1 MKGPLTNEQTPQ
13 PERQGAARS
22 SARTEQGKPSI
33 KTDPARFDTL
43 VARYYSSIYSFVL
56 RITDDFL
63 EAVLLTH
70 HAFNSTRKQL
80 QGRRD
85 EAVIVIMLV
94 AAVIQ
99 GLNARGFN

>member
-1 MKGPLTNEQTPQ
+1 VTSENNPQ
-13 PERQGAARS
+13 QARQCAAPPSARS
-22 SARTEQGKPSI
+22 GSKKKPMKAKSS
-33 KTDPARFDTL
+33 RFDIL
-43 VARYYSSIYSFVL
+43 VARYYCSIYSFAL
-56 RITDDFL
+56 RITDDPL

-80 QGRRD
+80 RSGRD